1 MVSPKSRS
9 GVDDGVPCDYCN
21 EHSAVLYCR
30 ADSAKLCLLCDN
42 HVHSAN
48 ALSKKHLRSQ
58 ICDNCASQPVSTRCA
73 TDNLLLCQD
82 CDWDAHGSTTSSS
95 SAHRRTPVDAFS
107 GCPSALH
114 LASAWGFDL
123 DLKTPQLQPQQPIL
137 NWSYQDLNNTNDDPF
152 DSWMYKSASGAT
164 LQDLMVPTGNEKVYS
179 DDVVCYDVGSKNLT
193 SCGKQ
198 KQVVLRQLMELL
210 NREGVG
216 VGVDCGGEKLVS
228 DTPNRCPWEGNVDGA
243 RLGNGGIDMNNQTLQ
258 QEDEEEA
265 AEEEEAPLNSM
276 CMVQK
281 HVDLE
286 DRDPIAH
293 GNTTWDINP
302 KAQGAQIW
310 DFNLGRL
317 RGSEESGQL
326 EVVYAANDSGIM
338 KKSYSELLKEASL
351 ATTKGCGDIFGVNSS
366 MAHEDTS
373 TFNHNLNNAMASQGP
388 GTSESNNLPIARPSS
403 RSAFGNSKCYPQ
415 EIQFTDQSVLRRDET
430 TRTVALTKA
439 DVELLAKNRGNA
451 MLRYKEKKK
460 TRRYDKHI
468 RYESRKARADTRKR
482 VKGRFVK
489 ATEVPDG

>member
-1 MVSPKSRS
+1 M
-9 GVDDGVPCDYCN
+9 
-21 EHSAVLYCR
+21 
-30 ADSAKLCLLCDN
+30 
-42 HVHSAN
+42 
-48 ALSKKHLRSQ
+48 
-58 ICDNCASQPVSTRCA
+58 
-73 TDNLLLCQD
+73 
-82 CDWDAHGSTTSSS
+82 
-95 SAHRRTPVDAFS
+95 
-107 GCPSALH
+107 
-114 LASAWGFDL
+114 
-123 DLKTPQLQPQQPIL
+123 DLKTPQLQPQQPIF
-137 NWSYQDLNNTNDDPF
+137 NCSYRDLNNNDDPF

-164 LQDLMVPTGNEKVYS
+164 FQDLMVPTGNGKVYS

-193 SCGKQ
+193 SCGKR

-210 NREGVG
+210 DREGVG
-216 VGVDCGGEKLVS
+216 CGGEKLVS

-265 AEEEEAPLNSM
+265 AEKEEAPFNSM

-317 RGSEESGQL
+317 RGSEELGQL
-326 EVVYAANDSGIM
+326 EVEYAANNSGFMI
-338 KKSYSELLKEASL
+338 KSYSELLKEASL

-373 TFNHNLNNAMASQGP
+373 TFNHNPNNATASQGP

-403 RSAFGNSKCYPQ
+403 RSAFGNSKCYTQ
-415 EIQFTDQSVLRRDET
+415 EIQLMDQSVLKRDET
-430 TRTVALTKA
+430 TRTAALTKA
-439 DVELLAKNRGNA
+439 DVELLAQNRGNA

-489 ATEVPDG
+489 ATEAPDG